1 MEQFSELKYKGI
13 AFSFSIHHFEGHCCT
28 HYCALLEE

>member
-13 AFSFSIHHFEGHCCT
+13 AFSFSIRHSEEHCYT